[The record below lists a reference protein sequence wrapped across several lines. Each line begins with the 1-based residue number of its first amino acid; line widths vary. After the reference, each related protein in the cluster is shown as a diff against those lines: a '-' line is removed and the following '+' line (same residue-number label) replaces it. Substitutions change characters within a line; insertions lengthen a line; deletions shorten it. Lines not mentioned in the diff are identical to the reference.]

1 MKGSGSQC
9 NVANGE
15 WIDSFADSPGASL
28 ALGIGP
34 LLATPSLYLTY
45 APWAL
50 RRYAG
55 PASAKASGANGG
67 GGGGGGGSGTGQS
80 VSTIMGWKERTAAA
94 SVARPVSMQQHTVP
108 LHQRRPRAQHA
119 ALHCALGLG
128 LGLGVTATATG
139 SGSRSGRARRH
150 PARCGRLRREV
161 RSVLVAPLDCSLA
174 LVAGGEGGEGEGG
187 EGDARDGVAAT
198 AAFVSASASIET
210 RASAGEL
217 FQRTL
222 PGEKIPYLLATARDT
237 HILTLS
243 PRPIS

>member
-1 MKGSGSQC
+1 
-9 NVANGE
+9 
-15 WIDSFADSPGASL
+15 
-28 ALGIGP
+28 
-34 LLATPSLYLTY
+34 
-45 APWAL
+45 
-50 RRYAG
+50 
-55 PASAKASGANGG
+55 
-67 GGGGGGGSGTGQS
+67 
-80 VSTIMGWKERTAAA
+80 
-94 SVARPVSMQQHTVP
+94 MQQHTVP

-119 ALHCALGLG
+119 ALYCALGLG

-174 LVAGGEGGEGEGG
+174 LVVGGEGGEGEGG

-217 FQRTL
+217 FQRT
-222 PGEKIPYLLATARDT
+222 PTIPYLLATARDT